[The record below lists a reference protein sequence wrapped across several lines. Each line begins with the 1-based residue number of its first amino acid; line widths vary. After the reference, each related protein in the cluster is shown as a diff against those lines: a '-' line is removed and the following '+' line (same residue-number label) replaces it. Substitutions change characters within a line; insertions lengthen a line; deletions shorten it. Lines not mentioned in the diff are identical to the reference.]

1 MDQLN
6 NSVNREAAGGDVN
19 MRARDEEP
27 SEEGSLE
34 GRGRGRWRH
43 AAPGSVGYHPA
54 HRAVAATRRLFNPE
68 VR

>member
-34 GRGRGRWRH
+34 GRGRGR
-43 AAPGSVGYHPA
+43 
-54 HRAVAATRRLFNPE
+54 
-68 VR
+68 